1 MNKGDLVKINTF
13 DDGNQIYKNETNLWK
28 IEDFRFNKSKACIKN
43 TVTNVII
50 KSISSWKLIK
60 VDDIWKKLPE

>member
-28 IEDFRFNKSKACIKN
+28 IEGFRFNKSKVSIKN